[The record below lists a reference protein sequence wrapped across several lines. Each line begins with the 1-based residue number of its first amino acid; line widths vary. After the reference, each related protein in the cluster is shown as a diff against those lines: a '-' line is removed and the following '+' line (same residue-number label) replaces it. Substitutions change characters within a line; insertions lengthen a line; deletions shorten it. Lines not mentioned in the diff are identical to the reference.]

1 MLNTE
6 LSKVSK
12 SPVSQRPAAPAD
24 ILQMRQCLRL
34 ADRMLGR
41 TSPNPAVGCVIVRAG
56 RTVGSGATAP
66 GGRPHAEAL
75 ALTQAGSAARGATV
89 FVSFEPCAHFG
100 QTPPCARALIEARVR
115 RVVIGCIDPDP
126 RVRGKGVAMLRR
138 AGIEV
143 TVGVLEEPCLKLNE
157 GFITR
162 VRLGRPFTT
171 LKLALSLDGRIAA
184 QSGDSRWISSEQSR
198 KLVHRWRARC
208 DAVMVGAGTVAADNP
223 ELTCRLIRGHDPAR
237 VVIDGALRSPPSA
250 RLFHHRSPA
259 PTLLVT
265 SRANCAAAKRRY
277 GGPGVEVIGV
287 PARGREIALDVLM
300 RLLADRGWTRV
311 MIEGG
316 ARLAGSALRA
326 GIVDEIAFF
335 LAPLLLGSGRPAV
348 EGLGVVRVS
357 KALGLEGMT
366 LDRVGRDLMIRA
378 RVARLKGKDL
388 AAR

>member
-1 MLNTE
+1 
-6 LSKVSK
+6 
-12 SPVSQRPAAPAD
+12 
-24 ILQMRQCLRL
+24 
-34 ADRMLGR
+34 
-41 TSPNPAVGCVIVRAG
+41 
-56 RTVGSGATAP
+56 
-66 GGRPHAEAL
+66 
-75 ALTQAGSAARGATV
+75 
-89 FVSFEPCAHFG
+89 
-100 QTPPCARALIEARVR
+100 
-115 RVVIGCIDPDP
+115 
-126 RVRGKGVAMLRR
+126 MLRR

-143 TVGVLEEPCLKLNE
+143 TVGVLEESCLKLNE

-223 ELTCRLIRGHDPAR
+223 ELTCRLVRGHDPAR
-237 VVIDGALRSPPSA
+237 VVIDAALRSPPSA

-259 PTLLVT
+259 PTLLVA
-265 SRANCAAAKRRY
+265 SRANCAAARRRY
-277 GGPGVEVIGV
+277 GGPGVEVIGA
-287 PARGREIALDVLM
+287 PARGGEVALDALM

-357 KALGLEGMT
+357 KALALEGMK

-378 RVARLKGKDL
+378 RVARLKGEDS

>member
-1 MLNTE
+1 M
-6 LSKVSK
+6 
-12 SPVSQRPAAPAD
+12 
-24 ILQMRQCLRL
+24 
-34 ADRMLGR
+34 
-41 TSPNPAVGCVIVRAG
+41 
-56 RTVGSGATAP
+56 
-66 GGRPHAEAL
+66 
-75 ALTQAGSAARGATV
+75 
-89 FVSFEPCAHFG
+89 
-100 QTPPCARALIEARVR
+100 R